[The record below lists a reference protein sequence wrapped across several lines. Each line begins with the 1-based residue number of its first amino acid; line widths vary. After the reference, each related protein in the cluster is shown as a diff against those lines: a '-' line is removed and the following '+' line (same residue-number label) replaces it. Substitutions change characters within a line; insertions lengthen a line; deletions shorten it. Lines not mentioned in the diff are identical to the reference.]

1 MHVTHD
7 LATRIEIAQ
16 HGRVARLNRLVNSNR
31 AAGEIVTPP
40 SITLPWKIRITGDV
54 LTMKIKKVGS
64 CFIDRKY
71 EKRETFLQKRLR
83 K

>member
-40 SITLPWKIRITGDV
+40 SIIL
-54 LTMKIKKVGS
+54 S
-64 CFIDRKY
+64 
-71 EKRETFLQKRLR
+71 
-83 K
+83 